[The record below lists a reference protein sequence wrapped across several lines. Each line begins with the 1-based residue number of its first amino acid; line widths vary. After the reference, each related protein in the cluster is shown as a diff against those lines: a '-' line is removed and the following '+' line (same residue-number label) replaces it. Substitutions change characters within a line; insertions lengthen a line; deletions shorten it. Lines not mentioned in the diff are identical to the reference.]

1 MQFLHKSTRLSCDL
15 GRAFRFLTA
24 PVMFEKWSAS
34 KPVIN
39 LKKGGEYT
47 LNMNLEAQGIE
58 FNTAGTQIYEYERE
72 KTLQLQWKDSLHPN
86 ESYDM
91 TIKFMSCRSDT
102 EYCSELHLI
111 FKNCARA
118 LNNDELKVYD
128 TLFTT
133 LLEMLRQYQ
142 NKDWVIEDKDL
153 SMSWLRGKGL

>member
-72 KTLQLQWKDSLHPN
+72 KKHFNYSGKTHFIPMRA
-86 ESYDM
+86 M
-91 TIKFMSCRSDT
+91 T
-102 EYCSELHLI
+102 
-111 FKNCARA
+111 
-118 LNNDELKVYD
+118 
-128 TLFTT
+128 
-133 LLEMLRQYQ
+133 
-142 NKDWVIEDKDL
+142 
-153 SMSWLRGKGL
+153 